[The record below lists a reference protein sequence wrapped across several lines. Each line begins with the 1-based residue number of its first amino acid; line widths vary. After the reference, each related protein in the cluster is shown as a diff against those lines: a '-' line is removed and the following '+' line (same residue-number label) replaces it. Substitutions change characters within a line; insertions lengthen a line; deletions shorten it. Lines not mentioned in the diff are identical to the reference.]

1 MAGRWWEPVAAV
13 ALRCA
18 RSLVGALAG
27 QVTAAATVLWLL
39 AAPVALRSAA
49 RPRVAGWAV
58 RIADR
63 DLDRLDRWYGRALHP
78 DPGAGPRVRYLL
90 ARLPVALVSSLLLF
104 VLGGL
109 ALLFAIGLVWDAATG
124 GASLVEIHMTG
135 VNLRVSSLSLGAI
148 FGLGTA
154 GLLWAGTEAVAAA
167 EALLARRLVGPST
180 QDLMARRIDELTRTR
195 SEVVRAVDEERRR
208 IERDLHDGVQQR
220 VVALSMLLGRARRG
234 GDAERAAGLVRDA
247 HAEALVLLEE
257 LRDVAW
263 RVYPNAL
270 DTLGLAAAL
279 TEVADRCP
287 LPVAVRVSADPPP
300 EGVPATALYFVAREA
315 ITNAVKHSGAGQ
327 VVVHLD
333 GIGGGAGGGGWELRV
348 WDDGRGGADV
358 SGGGLTGLARRI
370 AALDGT
376 LSVDSPAG
384 GPTAVRAVLPG

>member
-13 ALRCA
+13 AGRFA
-18 RSLVGALAG
+18 RSLAGAWAG
-27 QVTAAATVLWLL
+27 QVTAAVTVLWVVVAP
-39 AAPVALRSAA
+39 AALWPPLRPA
-49 RPRVAGWAV
+49 VAGWAV
-58 RIADR
+58 RVAEW
-63 DLDRLDRWYGRALHP
+63 DLGRLGRWYGRVVHP
-78 DPGAGPRVRYLL
+78 DPGVRARVLYLL
-90 ARLPVALVSSLLLF
+90 ARLPVALVASLLLF

-109 ALLFAIGLVWDAATG
+109 AVLFGVGLVWDALTG
-124 GASLVEIHMTG
+124 GASAVDIRMTG
-135 VNLRVSSLSLGAI
+135 VRMHVSSLSLGAI

-154 GLLWAGTEAVAAA
+154 GLLWAGTEAVGAV

-180 QDLMARRIDELTRTR
+180 RDLMVRRIDELTRTR

-270 DTLGLAAAL
+270 DTLGLEAAL

-287 LPVAVRVSADPPP
+287 LPVAVRVAADPVPV
-300 EGVPATALYFVAREA
+300 GVPATALYFVAREA
-315 ITNAVKHSGAGQ
+315 ITNAVKHAGAGQ
-327 VVVHLD
+327 VAVHLT
-333 GIGGGAGGGGWELRV
+333 GGGGGWELRV
-348 WDDGRGGADV
+348 WDDGRGGADPA
-358 SGGGLTGLARRI
+358 GGGLTGLARRV

-376 LSVDSPAG
+376 LSVDSPVG
-384 GPTAVRAVLPG
+384 GPTTVCAVLPG

>member
-13 ALRCA
+13 VRRCG
-18 RSLVGALAG
+18 RSLAGALAG
-27 QVTAAATVLWLL
+27 QVTAAATVVWL
-39 AAPVALRSAA
+39 AAAGAAVWPAA
-49 RPRVAGWAV
+49 RPAVAGWAV

-63 DLDRLDRWYGRALHP
+63 DLARLARWYGRAVHP
-78 DPGAGPRVRYLL
+78 DPGRRPRIAYLL

-109 ALLFAIGLVWDAATG
+109 AVLFAAGLVWDALTG
-124 GASLVEIHMTG
+124 GASMVAIQMTG
-135 VNLRVSSLSLGAI
+135 VRMHVSSLALGAV

-154 GLLWAGTEAVAAA
+154 GLLWAGTEAVGAV
-167 EALLARRLVGPST
+167 EELLARRLVGPST
-180 QDLMARRIDELTRTR
+180 RDLMARRIDELTRTR

-270 DTLGLAAAL
+270 DTLGLEAAL

-287 LPVAVRVSADPPP
+287 LPVAVRVAADPPP

-327 VVVHLD
+327 VAVHLT
-333 GIGGGAGGGGWELRV
+333 GTGGGWELRV
-348 WDDGRGGADV
+348 WDDGRGGADPA
-358 SGGGLTGLARRI
+358 GGGLTGLARRI

-376 LSVDSPAG
+376 LSVDSPEG
-384 GPTAVRAVLPG
+384 GPTTVRAVLSG